1 MMKAKILVT
10 LFLAISFGISDF
22 IETDLLFQ
30 QLWIGL
36 MVLNFGLIYKW
47 VLEQSL
53 KGKKVFELKEYSS
66 SQNYG
71 EEARN

>member
-1 MMKAKILVT
+1 MMKAKNFGDFILSY
-10 LFLAISFGISDF
+10 FFGISGF

>member
-1 MMKAKILVT
+1 MKAKILVT
-10 LFLAISFGISDF
+10 LFLAISFGISGF

>member
-1 MMKAKILVT
+1 
-10 LFLAISFGISDF
+10 
-22 IETDLLFQ
+22 
-30 QLWIGL
+30 

>member
-10 LFLAISFGISDF
+10 LFLAISFGISGF

>member
-1 MMKAKILVT
+1 MKAKILVT

>member
-10 LFLAISFGISDF
+10 LFLAISFGISGF

-36 MVLNFGLIYKW
+36 MVLNFGLIYK
-47 VLEQSL
+47 
-53 KGKKVFELKEYSS
+53 
-66 SQNYG
+66 
-71 EEARN
+71 

>member
-10 LFLAISFGISDF
+10 LFLPISFGISGF